1 MLLGTIDQLLRK
13 SLRMPGFR
21 LRSLQRPTSLNR
33 MRRLLQLGTLMMLIA
48 SFVPLLEWFDRWDA
62 PGLSND
68 TEYAVFALVLM
79 ICLVLLVGKL
89 ISSRSLALR
98 LVVASMVWRPDRAE
112 GMVSEPAGL
121 FAVPPLLLL
130 PLRI

>member
-1 MLLGTIDQLLRK
+1 
-13 SLRMPGFR
+13 
-21 LRSLQRPTSLNR
+21 
-33 MRRLLQLGTLMMLIA
+33 MRRLIQIGTLLMLIA

-79 ICLVLLVGKL
+79 ICLVLLVGRL
-89 ISSRSLALR
+89 ISSRALALR
-98 LVVASMVWRPDRAE
+98 LVMSSMVWRPDRAD
-112 GMVSEPAGL
+112 GIPNEPVGL

>member
-1 MLLGTIDQLLRK
+1 MR
-13 SLRMPGFR
+13 GFR
-21 LRSLQRPTSLNR
+21 FFRRQRPISLNR
-33 MRRLLQLGTLMMLIA
+33 MRRLLQIGTLLMLIA

-89 ISSRSLALR
+89 ISSRALALP
-98 LVVASMVWRPDRAE
+98 LVMASTVWRPDRAE
-112 GMVSEPAGL
+112 GMASEPAGL

>member
-1 MLLGTIDQLLRK
+1 
-13 SLRMPGFR
+13 
-21 LRSLQRPTSLNR
+21 
-33 MRRLLQLGTLMMLIA
+33 MLIA

-62 PGLSND
+62 PGLAND

-89 ISSRSLALR
+89 ISSRSLVLR
-98 LVVASMVWRPDRAE
+98 LVMASIVRRPDRAE
-112 GMVSEPAGL
+112 GRASEPAGL

>member
-1 MLLGTIDQLLRK
+1 
-13 SLRMPGFR
+13 
-21 LRSLQRPTSLNR
+21 
-33 MRRLLQLGTLMMLIA
+33 MLIA

-89 ISSRSLALR
+89 ISSRALALR
-98 LVVASMVWRPDRAE
+98 LLMASMVWRPDRA
-112 GMVSEPAGL
+112 GRTSSEPVGL